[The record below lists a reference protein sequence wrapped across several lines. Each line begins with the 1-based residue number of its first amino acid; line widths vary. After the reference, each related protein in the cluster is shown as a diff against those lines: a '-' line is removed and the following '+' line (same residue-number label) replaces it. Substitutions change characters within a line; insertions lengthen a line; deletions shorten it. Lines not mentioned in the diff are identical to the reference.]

1 MKKIPPSI
9 FVNIVLLTLFISIVT
24 YVSFAY
30 APLVTQLVSHP
41 EEFRDFIYNYGSNGV
56 LIFLIIQ
63 SLQVI
68 IAAIPG
74 ELVQVAG
81 GFIYG
86 IWWGTLYSLAGIMAG
101 SIVVFYIARLI
112 GYPILKTFIG
122 PGYIERFEFFINSPR
137 AEIVAF
143 ILFLIPGIP
152 KDILTYLAGV
162 TPLQPLK
169 FLIIATA
176 ARLPGIFMSS
186 FIGASWGANHYGQVA
201 AGSIIA
207 LLLFLLGFY
216 NKDKIINKLRK
227 SPL

>member
-41 EEFRDFIYNYGSNGV
+41 EEFRVFIYNYGPNGV
-56 LIFLIIQ
+56 LVFLIIQ

-101 SIVVFYIARLI
+101 SIVAFYIARLI

-122 PGYIERFEFFINSPR
+122 PSYIERFEFFINSPR

-143 ILFLIPGIP
+143 VLFLIPGIP

-201 AGSIIA
+201 VGSIIA